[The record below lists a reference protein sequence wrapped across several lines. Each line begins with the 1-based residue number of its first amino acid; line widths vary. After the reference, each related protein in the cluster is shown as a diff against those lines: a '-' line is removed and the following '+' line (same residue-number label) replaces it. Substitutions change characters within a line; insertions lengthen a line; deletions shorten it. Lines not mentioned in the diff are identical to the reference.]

1 IAYMMP
7 IYENQEGKSLWH
19 PFALKMINEF
29 GSDEGFLRE
38 LSANM
43 GSFSSVGSSIG
54 YYEMQIELI
63 KELLNHR
70 NLTVREWA
78 KERLKT
84 LNRIILRE
92 RIDEES
98 DR

>member
-1 IAYMMP
+1 MMP
-7 IYENQEGKSLWH
+7 IYEIKEGKSSWNS
-19 PFALKMINEF
+19 FAIKMINEF
-29 GSDEGFLRE
+29 ADEEGFLRE

-63 KELLNHR
+63 KELLNHE
-70 NLTVREWA
+70 NIKVREWA
-78 KERLKT
+78 KERLRVLDKT
-84 LNRIILRE
+84 ILRE

-98 DR
+98 RG